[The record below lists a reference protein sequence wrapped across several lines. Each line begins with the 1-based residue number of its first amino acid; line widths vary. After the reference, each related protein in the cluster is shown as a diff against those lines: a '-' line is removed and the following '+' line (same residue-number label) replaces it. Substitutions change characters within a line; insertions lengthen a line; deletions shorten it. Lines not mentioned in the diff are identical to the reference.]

1 MKFRTAALCAFLL
14 AAAGGCGTQGTAKPS
29 EPAPVPAVQTQADDG
44 EKRILVRDQ
53 AGHMVQ
59 FRLYDN
65 PAAEALYGQLP
76 LTAAVEDFSTNEKMF
91 YPAPLPVSGVPLSD
105 AEAGEMAYYAPW
117 DDVAMFFAPGRR
129 NDSLYALGRAEEGLE
144 DLQALSGQITVEKA
158 GE

>member
-53 AGHMVQ
+53 AGHTVQ

-65 PAAEALYGQLP
+65 PAAEALYGQL
-76 LTAAVEDFSTNEKMF
+76 L
-91 YPAPLPVSGVPLSD
+91 
-105 AEAGEMAYYAPW
+105 
-117 DDVAMFFAPGRR
+117 
-129 NDSLYALGRAEEGLE
+129 
-144 DLQALSGQITVEKA
+144 
-158 GE
+158 